1 MTHGR
6 AGKILFID
14 LTKKIFHFE
23 KTVKYLSFLG
33 GRGINQWLL
42 ISHTNPK
49 MDALDPESPIILGSG
64 PLVGTLVPTA
74 NRLAVDFKNVMNSG
88 IGSGNSGGFFATE
101 MKLAGYD
108 HIFVSGESS
117 NPVYLYIQDDHIYFK
132 DAKDIWGKDTW
143 QTENLIKKKEK
154 RSDLKVLS
162 IGIAGENKVKFSCLL
177 SGKGRAVGYGGSG
190 AVFGSKKLKAIAIK
204 GTKSIKVFDSEKL
217 IEKVLKYNKN
227 ILDNSRIIQLHRK
240 GGTLLPYLTPGEN
253 RPHAVKNM
261 SEGFWKNENIEKFS
275 RDKLDQYLVRRHSC
289 FNCPLYCSSILE
301 LNEGR
306 FETFEANTFR
316 SYASNLDVTSLEDAL
331 KCHQYANLYGLDDD
345 QLSAVIAWAIECY
358 ENGIINKEDT
368 DGLELQ
374 WGNSKNILILI
385 DKIAHRNGFG
395 NLLANGVLEA
405 SKIIGRGSEKY
416 CVLVKKVSLMEAA
429 MRSHKAWALG
439 IVTSAKGGGHLRGA
453 PIQEMQKIPPKISK
467 KLFNIDDISNPTT
480 YKNKAEL
487 VVWQE
492 RYKAIID
499 IMGICALSTMW
510 NDVNLFQPADIS
522 EFYYLVTGENI
533 SVEKL
538 FTLGERVQNLEK
550 IFNTNHAG
558 FTREDDLPPQ
568 KLVKIPVKEG
578 TYKGE
583 KLNLEDWNKM
593 LDKYYTLHKWN
604 KKTGIPTK
612 KGLSELGLEELV
624 NLKNE
629 DIH

>member
-1 MTHGR
+1 MTYGR
-6 AGKILFID
+6 AGKVLFID
-14 LTKKIFHFE
+14 LTNKTFHFE
-23 KTVKYLSFLG
+23 KTEKYLSFLG

-108 HIFVSGESS
+108 HIFISGESS
-117 NPVYLYIQDDHIYFK
+117 NPVYLYIQDDHIFFK
-132 DAKDIWGKDTW
+132 DAKGIWGKDTW
-143 QTENLIKKKEK
+143 QTENLIKKQEK
-154 RSDLKVLS
+154 CSDLKVLS

-177 SGKGRAVGYGGSG
+177 SDKGRAVAYGGSG

-217 IEKVLKYNKN
+217 LEKVLKFNKD
-227 ILDNSRIIQLHRK
+227 ILDKSRIIQFHRK
-240 GGTLLPYLTPGEN
+240 GGTLLPYLAPGEN

-261 SEGFWKNENIEKFS
+261 SEGFWRNDNIEKFS

-358 ENGIINKEDT
+358 ENGIINKKDT

-453 PIQEMQKIPPKISK
+453 PIQEMQNIPPSISRQ
-467 KLFNIDDISNPTT
+467 LFDIEDISNPVS
-480 YKNKAEL
+480 YQNKAKL

-510 NDVNLFQPADIS
+510 NDVKLFQPQDIS
-522 EFYYLVTGENI
+522 EFYYLTSGEI
-533 SVEKL
+533 VSEEKL
-538 FTLGERVQNLEK
+538 FITGEKVHNIEK
-550 IFNTNHAG
+550 VFNVTHAG
-558 FTREDDLPPQ
+558 FKRKDDLPPP
-568 KLVKIPVKEG
+568 KLVNIPVKNG
-578 TYKGE
+578 TYRGE
-583 KLNLEDWNKM
+583 KLDLDNWNKM
-593 LDKYYTLHKWN
+593 LDEYYELHKWDIKTGMPN
-604 KKTGIPTK
+604 KKV
-612 KGLSELGLEELV
+612 LFELGLEELV
-624 NLKNE
+624 KNE
-629 DIH
+629 KNNL

>member
-1 MTHGR
+1 M
-6 AGKILFID
+6 
-14 LTKKIFHFE
+14 
-23 KTVKYLSFLG
+23 
-33 GRGINQWLL
+33 
-42 ISHTNPK
+42 
-49 MDALDPESPIILGSG
+49 
-64 PLVGTLVPTA
+64 
-74 NRLAVDFKNVMNSG
+74 
-88 IGSGNSGGFFATE
+88 
-101 MKLAGYD
+101 
-108 HIFVSGESS
+108 
-117 NPVYLYIQDDHIYFK
+117 
-132 DAKDIWGKDTW
+132 
-143 QTENLIKKKEK
+143 
-154 RSDLKVLS
+154 
-162 IGIAGENKVKFSCLL
+162 
-177 SGKGRAVGYGGSG
+177 
-190 AVFGSKKLKAIAIK
+190 
-204 GTKSIKVFDSEKL
+204 
-217 IEKVLKYNKN
+217 
-227 ILDNSRIIQLHRK
+227 
-240 GGTLLPYLTPGEN
+240 
-253 RPHAVKNM
+253 
-261 SEGFWKNENIEKFS
+261 
-275 RDKLDQYLVRRHSC
+275 
-289 FNCPLYCSSILE
+289 
-301 LNEGR
+301 
-306 FETFEANTFR
+306 
-316 SYASNLDVTSLEDAL
+316 
-331 KCHQYANLYGLDDD
+331 
-345 QLSAVIAWAIECY
+345 
-358 ENGIINKEDT
+358 
-368 DGLELQ
+368 Q

-453 PIQEMQKIPPKISK
+453 PIQEMQKISPKISK

-624 NLKNE
+624 DVIGNKIP
-629 DIH
+629 D